1 MLNSLDI
8 ALICLTVLATVLVIG
23 ISIKNYKDAQT
34 RQKHYEAFLNRRE
47 ERRQKRITGA
57 S

>member
-8 ALICLTVLATVLVIG
+8 VLICLTVIATVLVIA
-23 ISIKNYKDAQT
+23 ISIKNYKDAQI
-34 RQKHYEAFLNRRE
+34 RQKHYEAFLDKRK
-47 ERRQKRITGA
+47 ERRQKRITG

>member
-8 ALICLTVLATVLVIG
+8 IIICLTVIATVLVIG

-47 ERRQKRITGA
+47 ERRQKRISGA
-57 S
+57 